1 MKRKFLIMSILMV
14 SASVFAAESIKLEDT
29 VVTTGESF
37 GTSVRNMAKD
47 VTVITSKEIADKK
60 ALNVTE
66 ALKGVPGVT
75 IKNMDGAAP
84 NIDLRGSGATAGNNT
99 LILLD
104 GIPMSGMA
112 TFDMNQIPID
122 EVERIEVIQ
131 GGGAVMYGDGAI
143 GGVVNII
150 TKAPENKKNYGS
162 LGGELGS
169 WKTMRTNLNYGTK
182 LGKLLLDTS
191 YSGYKSLEYR
201 DRNEEFKGKKD
212 KRDSIWL
219 RGKYLLDNGSIEAR
233 YSHNESKDYYT
244 GSLNYTQYKDN
255 PKQAGSYGGHYRYI
269 NDIFN
274 LSYSQKITSNL
285 DFLIYG
291 GYYEQKNDYYS
302 PYNNKVREFFVK
314 PQVKYTYSK
323 DSYLI
328 LGGDYKKG
336 KDNKTEWFSETR
348 RDSYAGYLMNKTTV
362 DKLQFTQG
370 FRHEKV
376 ELKKREN
383 NYSLDKDYSGNNTYD
398 LGINYLYSDTGNIY
412 VNISTST
419 RVPTISE
426 LGAWYG
432 NIKTQENKTYE
443 IGLRDS
449 ISNTSIGISAF
460 VVDSKNEIYYDKIF
474 DPTSYGFNRNFDGK
488 VRRKG
493 VQLSLSHYF
502 EKLTLRENLSYIE
515 PKVRDGMYSGKEFA
529 GVPRWQAN
537 LGGTYNFTE
546 NFLINVDMYYMGK
559 SYAQDDFDNYFGKN
573 PDYTTFDANISYT
586 FPIGVEVYAGFRNLF
601 NKKYYNAVITSK
613 KYGSEVYYPADGRS
627 FYTGFK
633 YKF

>member
-1 MKRKFLIMSILMV
+1 MKKNFLILAILAV
-14 SASVFAAESIKLEDT
+14 SSGAFANESIKLEDT

-37 GTSVRNMAKD
+37 GTSVRDTAKD
-47 VTVITSKEIADKK
+47 VTVVTSQEIEDKK
-60 ALNVTE
+60 ALNVSE

-84 NIDLRGSGATAGNNT
+84 NIDLRGSGATAGTNT

-112 TFDMNQIPID
+112 TFDVNQIPIG
-122 EVERIEVIQ
+122 EVDRIEVIQ

-143 GGVVNII
+143 GGVINII
-150 TKAPENKKNYGS
+150 TKAPENRKNYGS
-162 LGGELGS
+162 LGAELGS
-169 WKTMRTNLNYGTK
+169 WKTMRTNINYGTK
-182 LGKLLLDTS
+182 IGKLLVDTS

-201 DRNEEFKGKKD
+201 DRNEEFKDKKD

-219 RGKYLLDNGSIEAR
+219 RGKYDLKDGSIEAR

-244 GSLNYTQYKDN
+244 GSLTYNEYKNN

-274 LSYSQKITSNL
+274 LSYSKKLTSNL

-291 GYYEQKNDYYS
+291 GYYEQENDYYS
-302 PYNNKVREFFVK
+302 RYNNKVKEYFIK
-314 PQVKYTYSK
+314 PQFKYTYAK

-328 LGGDYKKG
+328 LGGDYREG
-336 KDNKTEWFSETR
+336 KDNKTKWYSETK
-348 RDSYAGYLMNKTTV
+348 RDAYAGYLINKTTIG
-362 DKLQFTQG
+362 DFQFTQG

-376 ELKKREN
+376 KLKKRED
-383 NYSLDKDYSGNNTYD
+383 NYSLDKDYSNNNSYE
-398 LGINYLYSDTGNIY
+398 LGVNYLYSDTGNLY
-412 VNISTST
+412 FNFSTAN

-432 NIKTQENKTYE
+432 DIETQENKTYE
-443 IGLRDS
+443 IGLRDMF
-449 ISNTSIGISAF
+449 SNTSIGVSAF
-460 VVDSKNEIYYDKIF
+460 IVDSKNEIYYDKIF
-474 DPTSYGFNRNFDGK
+474 DPVAYGYNRNFDGK

-493 VQLSLSHYF
+493 VQLSLAHYF
-502 EKLTLRENLSYIE
+502 EKLTLRENLSYIQ
-515 PKVRDGMYSGKEFA
+515 PKVRGGMYSGKEFA

-537 LGGTYNFTE
+537 LGATYNFTDR
-546 NFLINVDMYYMGK
+546 FLANIDMYYMGK
-559 SYAQDDFDNYFGKN
+559 AYAQDDFDNYFGKQD
-573 PDYTTFDANISYT
+573 DYVTFDANISYT
-586 FPIGVEVYAGFRNLF
+586 FETGVEVYVGVRNIF
-601 NKKYYNAVITSK
+601 DKEYYNAVITSK
-613 KYGSEVYYPADGRS
+613 KTGKEMYYPGDGRS